1 MNESSRY
8 AKSGTAEVTLADG
21 RTVAFLSR
29 RWLPQPE
36 TLQEISSVTVTE
48 GDRLD
53 NIAAMQLGDPTMFW
67 QLCDANGAMHPRELE
82 AVGRQLRITLPE
94 GIPVGTT
101 LTF

>member
-1 MNESSRY
+1 MNETSRY
-8 AKSGTAEVTLADG
+8 VKSGTAEVTLADG
-21 RTVAFLSR
+21 RTVAFLRR

-53 NIAAMQLGDPTMFW
+53 NITAAQLGDPTMFW
-67 QLCDANGAMHPRELE
+67 QLCDANNAMLPTELE
-82 AVGRQLRITLPE
+82 VVGRRLRITLPD